1 MLSDDFMC
9 FCIMMACTI
18 TVTASQLLKEVIII
32 FIQNIIE
39 QQKQLNKNIE
49 NYKKLIGRFPSGS
62 LQCFKNGKHIQS
74 YKVNGNLKKYIPTK
88 ESATIEKLAL
98 KKYYESC
105 LDDCIKEKE
114 LLDRFIQDVQALPNT
129 SQKLLATDSNYHT
142 FLAKAMIPDAWANTS
157 YEQNPYKHEDLIHNT
172 FSGIKVR
179 SKSEEIIANILF
191 TSHIPFRYEAPLT
204 LNGAT
209 IYPDFTIKNSK
220 NNSYTYWEHLG
231 LMDKKEYK
239 DHAMEKISTYCDH
252 NIIPDVNLILTYET
266 QKHPLD
272 SSWVQQLVM
281 RNFM

>member
-1 MLSDDFMC
+1 MY
-9 FCIMMACTI
+9 
-18 TVTASQLLKEVIII
+18 II
-32 FIQNIIE
+32 FIQNILE
-39 QQKQLNKNIE
+39 QQKQLNKSIE
-49 NYKKLIGRFPSGS
+49 NYKKLINTFPSGK
-62 LQCFKNGKHIQS
+62 LQCFKNGKHIKS

-142 FLAKAMIPDAWANTS
+142 FLAKALIPDAWAGVS
-157 YEQNPYKHEDLIHNT
+157 YEQNPYKREDLIHNT
-172 FSGIKVR
+172 FSGMKVR

-191 TSHIPFRYEAPLT
+191 TNHIPFRYEAPLT
-204 LNGAT
+204 LNGST
-209 IYPDFTIKNSK
+209 MYPDFTIKNPK

>member
-1 MLSDDFMC
+1 MLSDGFMC

-129 SQKLLATDSNYHT
+129 SQKLLSTDSNYHT

-157 YEQNPYKHEDLIHNT
+157 YEQNPYKREDLIHNT

-191 TSHIPFRYEAPLT
+191 TNHIPFRYEAPLT

-220 NNSYTYWEHLG
+220 NNSCTYWEHLG